1 MFKTRNVKHLT
12 HLYVLLMIQTV
23 MLEPETPEEFCSGG
37 IWHL

>member
-12 HLYVLLMIQTV
+12 HLYVLMIQTV